1 MTNPASGS
9 ERWLAVTVK
18 PGSDRAAVIEA
29 LFAVGSQGVHETDA
43 DVRTQFPPGAD
54 ADAITCAVLAASPD
68 AQVTTEEVEP
78 VDWTEAWKHGIGAHD
93 LGALSIAPPWL
104 ADAHDLSRTI
114 VIDPGMAFGTGE
126 HPTTRGV
133 VRLMAAVIREGDRV
147 ADLGSG
153 SAVLSIAAA
162 KLGAASVAAIEIDP
176 DAISNAEENVVRNG
190 VAERVR
196 VLEGDAEILLPL
208 VAPVRVVLANIIS
221 SVLVQLLPT
230 IARALTSDGVA
241 ILSGILREERDDL
254 LQVLGTSDWRVLA
267 EDEEG
272 IWWSAAIERR

>member
-1 MTNPASGS
+1 MTSPLSGS

-29 LFAVGSQGVHETDA
+29 LFAVGSQGVHETDT

-93 LGALSIAPPWL
+93 LGALSISPPWL
-104 ADAHDLSRTI
+104 AEDHDPARTI

-133 VRLMAAVIREGDRV
+133 VRLMAAVIRAGDRV
-147 ADLGSG
+147 ADLG
-153 SAVLSIAAA
+153 
-162 KLGAASVAAIEIDP
+162 AAIEIDP
-176 DAISNAEENVVRNG
+176 DAISNAEENVTRNG
-190 VAERVR
+190 VADRVR
-196 VLEGDAEILLPL
+196 VLEGDADVLLPL

-221 SVLVQLLPT
+221 SVLVRLLPG
-230 IARALTSDGVA
+230 IARSLAPDGVA
-241 ILSGILREERDDL
+241 ILSGILLEERDDML
-254 LQVLGTSDWRVLA
+254 RVLADGNWHVLA
-267 EDEEG
+267 EDAEG